1 MAGMYRIAMMKEKK
15 SWQSDVG
22 NASNVEKN
30 EQTNGE

>member
-1 MAGMYRIAMMKEKK
+1 MYRIAMMKEKK

-30 EQTNGE
+30 EQTNGG